1 MAQGRE
7 GRGQRQRRLTSTR
20 GQEARVNQEE
30 NKLAGEREQR
40 IRDRAYTIWEAE
52 GSLDGKDLEHWLRAE
67 AEIAAEEQGGS
78 QDKERIVD
86 PDQ

>member
-1 MAQGRE
+1 M
-7 GRGQRQRRLTSTR
+7 
-20 GQEARVNQEE
+20 
-30 NKLAGEREQR
+30 AGEREQR
-40 IRDRAYTIWEAE
+40 IRDRVYTIWEAE

>member
-1 MAQGRE
+1 M
-7 GRGQRQRRLTSTR
+7 
-20 GQEARVNQEE
+20 
-30 NKLAGEREQR
+30 AGEREQR